1 MAKVSKAQMIID
13 IMNAN
18 PTMVMDEVLALI
30 VTAAKDLS
38 GAPIDT
44 SRAKAYYVY
53 NYRKGIAAGV
63 GPGSASRKVT
73 TKAAKAPKAPKAT
86 KVRVPAPRIA
96 GDKEKASIDKNLTV
110 EEINDIRAKNM
121 ARMKAVGQKYAAGRA
136 ADGARGSTHTATEA
150 RQIVSDLEDSLDS
163 FQAPKFLKLDQV
175 KALV

>member
-30 VTAAKDLS
+30 VAAAKDLP

-96 GDKEKASIDKNLTV
+96 GDKEKAGIDKNLTV

-121 ARMKAVGQKYAAGRA
+121 ARLKAVGQKYAVGRA
-136 ADGARGSTHTATEA
+136 AEPRFSDEPFDSNA
-150 RQIVSDLEDSLDS
+150 VSKLEGELDS
-163 FQAPKFLKLDQV
+163 FSPPAFLKMADV

>member
-30 VTAAKDLS
+30 VAAAKDLP

-96 GDKEKASIDKNLTV
+96 GDKEKAGIDKNLTV

-121 ARMKAVGQKYAAGRA
+121 ARLKAVGQKYAKGQYAEPR
-136 ADGARGSTHTATEA
+136 
-150 RQIVSDLEDSLDS
+150 VSDEPFDPNAVSNLEAELDS